1 MNDAQLKLA
10 QKAKAFASSLPNDV
24 AGRLL
29 EKAVDSAFSDDMI
42 PFDLYQG
49 TRQNIERVADQ
60 INKSFAFG
68 IYDGCAVLMRRLI
81 EMLLILAYKNFGNEK
96 DIRDVNGD
104 YLQLSQ
110 IIDKA
115 IADRTLDLSRNAKE
129 YLDPFREKGNLSAH
143 NPFHNARRKDLELM
157 QPKLRHLVEELF
169 YKAGILK

>member
-1 MNDAQLKLA
+1 M
-10 QKAKAFASSLPNDV
+10 S
-24 AGRLL
+24 
-29 EKAVDSAFSDDMI
+29 FSDDML
-42 PFDLYQG
+42 PFDLYRG
-49 TRQNIERVADQ
+49 TRQNIEKVADQ
-60 INKSFAFG
+60 INKSFHFG

-81 EMLLILAYKNFGNEK
+81 EMLLILAFKNYKLEQ
-96 DIRDVNGD
+96 DIHDANGD

-115 IADRTLDLSRNAKE
+115 ITDKTLDFSRNAKE

-157 QPKLRHLVEELF
+157 QPKFRHLVEELF